1 LLGSTLNAGVIRWLD
16 ENKTPSRK
24 AGEPDNRAS
33 NYYLALYWA
42 EALAKEDKEFSAL
55 AKDLR
60 ANEAQIV
67 GELNGCQGSAV
78 DIGGYYHMNLAKLRS
93 AMQPSPT
100 LNRILALQSAKL

>member
-1 LLGSTLNAGVIRWLD
+1 MLGSSLNAGVITWLK

-24 AGEPDNRAS
+24 VKEPDNRAS

-42 EALAKEDKEFSAL
+42 EALAKMDKEFIGI

-60 ANEAQIV
+60 DNEAKIV

-78 DIGGYYHMNLAKLRS
+78 DIGGYFHTNLPKLRA

-100 LNRILALQSAKL
+100 FNRILALQSAKL